1 MKKTIKLY
9 RPVGKREL
17 ELIAESGFTV
27 SFRAITCLVTFSID
41 VGVIREFC

>member
-17 ELIAESGFTV
+17 ELIAERKLFMAKNMKARHSSV
-27 SFRAITCLVTFSID
+27 
-41 VGVIREFC
+41 